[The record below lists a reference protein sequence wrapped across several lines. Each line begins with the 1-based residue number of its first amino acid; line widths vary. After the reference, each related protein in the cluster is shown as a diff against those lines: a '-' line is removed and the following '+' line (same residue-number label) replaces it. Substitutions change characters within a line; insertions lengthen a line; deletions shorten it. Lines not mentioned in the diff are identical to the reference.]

1 MVEAIILIVVLAV
14 TVGILWLAK
23 RHGIVMRPEADG
35 LEALPKELHEAEL
48 RNKRMSGIHLA
59 IPVFSKGY
67 RPKQGKVAP

>member
-48 RNKRMSGIHLA
+48 RNKKRWKKTVIFNSY
-59 IPVFSKGY
+59 SS
-67 RPKQGKVAP
+67 

>member
-14 TVGILWLAK
+14 TVGDSVASK

-48 RNKRMSGIHLA
+48 RNKNDGNRL
-59 IPVFSKGY
+59 
-67 RPKQGKVAP
+67 

>member
-35 LEALPKELHEAEL
+35 LEALPKGLHEAEL
-48 RNKRMSGIHLA
+48 RNKND
-59 IPVFSKGY
+59 
-67 RPKQGKVAP
+67 GKRL

>member
-1 MVEAIILIVVLAV
+1 MVENIILVIVLAV

-48 RNKRMSGIHLA
+48 HNKNDDKIL
-59 IPVFSKGY
+59 
-67 RPKQGKVAP
+67 

>member
-35 LEALPKELHEAEL
+35 LEALPKSFTKQ
-48 RNKRMSGIHLA
+48 NYA
-59 IPVFSKGY
+59 IKTMEKDCNF
-67 RPKQGKVAP
+67 

>member
-35 LEALPKELHEAEL
+35 LEALPKELHEEEL
-48 RNKRMSGIHLA
+48 RNKND
-59 IPVFSKGY
+59 
-67 RPKQGKVAP
+67 GKRL

>member
-35 LEALPKELHEAEL
+35 LEALPKELHEVEL
-48 RNKRMSGIHLA
+48 RNKND
-59 IPVFSKGY
+59 
-67 RPKQGKVAP
+67 GKRL

>member
-1 MVEAIILIVVLAV
+1 MVENIILVIVLAV

-48 RNKRMSGIHLA
+48 RNKNAVSYTHLTL
-59 IPVFSKGY
+59 PTTSRV
-67 RPKQGKVAP
+67 

>member
-35 LEALPKELHEAEL
+35 LEARPKELHEAEL
-48 RNKRMSGIHLA
+48 RNKNDEKRL
-59 IPVFSKGY
+59 
-67 RPKQGKVAP
+67 

>member
-48 RNKRMSGIHLA
+48 RNKNDGKRLL
-59 IPVFSKGY
+59 FKLRTKY
-67 RPKQGKVAP
+67 KQYYTQS

>member
-35 LEALPKELHEAEL
+35 LEALPKELPEAEL
-48 RNKRMSGIHLA
+48 RNKNDEKRL
-59 IPVFSKGY
+59 
-67 RPKQGKVAP
+67 

>member
-1 MVEAIILIVVLAV
+1 MVENIILVIVLAV

-48 RNKRMSGIHLA
+48 RNINDEKIL
-59 IPVFSKGY
+59 
-67 RPKQGKVAP
+67 